1 MRIIFMGTPAFSV
14 PILDALEADHD
25 VVAVY
30 CQPPS
35 VSGRGQK
42 QRLSEVHARAVE
54 LGLPV
59 KTPKSLKSKVE
70 QDAFAEFRADVAVV
84 AAYGLI
90 LPQAILDAPSLGC
103 LNVHAS
109 LLPRWRGAAPIQRA
123 VMAGDLETGVTIM
136 QMDAGLDTGAMLL
149 KEAVPLNDAVTAGE
163 VHDVLSEM
171 GARLIVN
178 GLNDLAAGTLSGE
191 PQPEDGVTYASKID
205 KAEAAISFDRPAQ
218 EVVRHIHGLSPF
230 PGAFVELDG
239 QRIKILRA
247 EVVANQP
254 DSDSF
259 PGELIDNSFTIACET
274 GAVRPVQVQRA
285 GKGPVDVAAFLRG
298 FELRPGASVG
308 R

>member
-1 MRIIFMGTPAFSV
+1 MRVIFMGTPAFSV
-14 PILDALEADHD
+14 PILDAIAASHD

-42 QRLSEVHARAVE
+42 QRLSEVHARAIK
-54 LGLPV
+54 LGLSV
-59 KTPKSLKSKVE
+59 RTPKSLKSKAE
-70 QDAFAEFRADVAVV
+70 QDAFAAFEADVAVV

-90 LPQAILDAPSLGC
+90 LPQAILDAPQFGC

-123 VMAGDLETGVTIM
+123 IMAGDSETGVTIM

-149 KEAVPLNDAVTAGE
+149 KDKIPLSDSVIAGE
-163 VHDVLSEM
+163 VHDALSEM
-171 GARLIVN
+171 GARLSVEA
-178 GLNDLAAGTLSGE
+178 LNKVAAGPLSGQS
-191 PQPEDGVTYASKID
+191 QPEDGVTYASKID

-230 PGAFVELDG
+230 PGAFIELDG
-239 QRIKILRA
+239 QRIKFLRA
-247 EVVANQP
+247 EVAARP
-254 DSDSF
+254 PESDSS
-259 PGELIDNSFTIACET
+259 PGLIMDHNFTIACTT
-274 GAVRPVQVQRA
+274 GAIRPLQVQRA